1 MKQTGIVFELND
13 DKAKL
18 LVTRLAA
25 CGSSCESCSAHCGE
39 NKQEYL
45 NIKNDLGLKI
55 GDRVEI
61 STDSGAV
68 LKYISLVYGLPLVFL
83 IAGVLIGMLFNLK
96 EMYSLLLGFVFMTI
110 SFVIIK
116 SVDNKNGTNHGII
129 IKRLW
134 KQVIKYYF

>member
-45 NIKNDLGLKI
+45 NIKNDLKI

-129 IKRLW
+129 IKRL
-134 KQVIKYYF
+134 